1 MISCHS
7 TARLGGNRRSTGRSN
22 LHTEGTAR
30 AFRGVRDQAD
40 APKHVFPPGEQ
51 SYAPQ
56 GSARWRAASRR
67 DHRRGA
73 RHAGYSATA
82 KDTLVEAKRVHACR
96 STLGRDGTRTR
107 RLSAAR
113 GGHGAADEAWSR
125 SRSSW
130 SRAEHRSQADPDVH
144 VLPAGQHLGDPPRRW
159 SRLRVMPLPFV
170 RRQAADLGQLIVV
183 VRGAR
188 GPVSVV
194 RRAQVRTVLFSM
206 CLSGV
211 RCTTRWTKIVRVE
224 KGGVELARL
233 HQLLDLRDLR
243 DLAANACGRE
253 EGRDHVSAGT
263 QTLGERLSS
272 LELTAEEL
280 PL

>member
-1 MISCHS
+1 M
-7 TARLGGNRRSTGRSN
+7 
-22 LHTEGTAR
+22 
-30 AFRGVRDQAD
+30 
-40 APKHVFPPGEQ
+40 
-51 SYAPQ
+51 
-56 GSARWRAASRR
+56 
-67 DHRRGA
+67 
-73 RHAGYSATA
+73 
-82 KDTLVEAKRVHACR
+82 
-96 STLGRDGTRTR
+96 
-107 RLSAAR
+107 
-113 GGHGAADEAWSR
+113 
-125 SRSSW
+125 
-130 SRAEHRSQADPDVH
+130 
-144 VLPAGQHLGDPPRRW
+144 
-159 SRLRVMPLPFV
+159 
-170 RRQAADLGQLIVV
+170 
-183 VRGAR
+183 
-188 GPVSVV
+188 V